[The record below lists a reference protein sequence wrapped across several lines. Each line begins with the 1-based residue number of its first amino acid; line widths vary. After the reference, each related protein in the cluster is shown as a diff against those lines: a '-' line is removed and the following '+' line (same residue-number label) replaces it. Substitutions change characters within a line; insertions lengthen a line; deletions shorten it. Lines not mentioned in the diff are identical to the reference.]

1 MSGPQSLPRFAQLA
15 QVISS
20 SAAQLQ
26 ETLMAHKAQFPS
38 FDKDGASQLPEEASN
53 VQDVLVDTA
62 AELHDLL
69 LDPISLLH
77 NYPWRRAY
85 SWPLAQHDIMFYYG
99 KLREYS
105 PAGLPHR
112 ARTSTD
118 TLSGYDDAFREP
130 LTRQESSLAN
140 NTSDSIYDVLAS
152 DRRRVQRFANFIKIS
167 APSYDYDA
175 VHVIDSYDWGSLGM
189 ATAADVGGS
198 QGHVEIQL
206 AKHFG
211 NLRIVVQDV
220 ESVITGA
227 DSKCPKNLKEEVI
240 IMDVYVKERGIFR
253 LWKEKFVRH
262 GSAETEADAAA
273 FPHSEF
279 GDFPHDEAF
288 GRERTIRHQPSKR
301 IDARMCYKLHTHPR
315 GL

>member
-77 NYPWRRAY
+77 NYPWRPNGQANY
-85 SWPLAQHDIMFYYG
+85 ENI
-99 KLREYS
+99 
-105 PAGLPHR
+105 
-112 ARTSTD
+112 ARQACLT
-118 TLSGYDDAFREP
+118 EP
-130 LTRQESSLAN
+130 SSLAN

-220 ESVITGA
+220 ESVITGRVRFEAHDFFQPQVVAA
-227 DSKCPKNLKEEVI
+227 DVFSLRLVLHNWTDKYAARILVI

-262 GSAETEADAAA
+262 GSVRDLFRAQTTVTSRVGKRWRSHCIEPD
-273 FPHSEF
+273 
-279 GDFPHDEAF
+279 
-288 GRERTIRHQPSKR
+288 TI
-301 IDARMCYKLHTHPR
+301 I
-315 GL
+315 